1 MSDDKPDFNG
11 EGFPGR
17 YLNWSPRFGTGMWDG
32 AFSPMGPDGQSNQD
46 LRFSA
51 PPDIAKYFGE
61 GAHYEKIAD
70 NPPPLP
76 GNPGSS
82 VWAPVFKDGT
92 RIPEAANVFDT
103 GKGKYQA
110 NSDGTYAP
118 WTPAGTGET
127 IRPTSYSLADGKY
140 TPIDKTGNAIG
151 RPQTTIPNR
160 DQWMA
165 DPRDATRLIPDP
177 SKAAPAAGGVPGGGE
192 GLSTDEE
199 NSGRAADAIR
209 KAKDDFAKKK
219 TSLHEAEG
227 KLTEIMLSA
236 KAADEDG
243 RRAVQGIQKDVIAAL
258 EDYQKHPDDPT
269 YELQFLKLLRDK
281 AAEAGDLLENNK
293 IAAAD
298 KAQMAMALAD
308 FYKEGANPNSSGP
321 GEQPAGPPSMTD
333 PRLTNP
339 AAPGLLAPD
348 PGAVADPGLGP
359 APVMP
364 DPTAADVL
372 GGGLGP
378 GSPLG
383 DALNSAAPLLQGL
396 PGQFGGGG
404 GGVPGLDLGAITKPI
419 SDAISGAGG
428 GDHGRGGRDDEG
440 RDDGHGRDGRDGK
453 DDPDKPGRDKPEVPK
468 PEPNPQDPN
477 KPPVPP
483 GGATPAPGTNPE
495 VTPPAPPTVP
505 STVVDLKDG
514 ASVTAADTNRAGALR
529 DALKGTPAGEAYR
542 LNNLSVPPPGTT
554 LAEYVRP
561 NDLRPGDYAMYKDRI
576 EMIVDPSKWV
586 GAGGQLQ
593 PMSTL
598 PQGEGFEG
606 FGRPTQAAGTPAPAP
621 AAPAATTPAATP
633 AAPSGL
639 GQPVVPPSDPRK

>member
-1 MSDDKPDFNG
+1 MSDDKPDFTG
-11 EGFPGR
+11 EGFPGQ

-32 AFSPMGPDGQSNQD
+32 TFSPMGPDGQSNQD
-46 LRFSA
+46 LRFAA
-51 PPDIAKYFGE
+51 PPDIDKYFGD
-61 GAHYEKIAD
+61 GARYEKVAD
-70 NPPPLP
+70 IPPPLP
-76 GNPGSS
+76 GNPGAS

-92 RIPEAANVFDT
+92 RIPESANVFDT

-110 NSDGTYAP
+110 NSDGTFAP

-127 IRPTSYSLADGKY
+127 LRPTSYTLTDGKY

-151 RPQTTIPNR
+151 RPEQTIPNR

-165 DPRDATRLIPDP
+165 DPRDANRLIPDP
-177 SKAAPAAGGVPGGGE
+177 SKVPPAAPGAAPGGE

-209 KAKDDFAKKK
+209 KSKEDFAKKK
-219 TSLHEAEG
+219 TSLHEAEQ
-227 KLTEIMLSA
+227 KLTEIMLEA
-236 KAADEDG
+236 KAADVDG
-243 RRAVQGIQKDVIAAL
+243 RNAVQGIQKDVIAGL
-258 EDYQKHPDDPT
+258 QDYQKHSDDPA
-269 YELQFLKLLRDK
+269 YELQFLKFLREK

-298 KAQMAMALAD
+298 KARMAMALAD
-308 FYKEGANPNSSGP
+308 FYKEGGDTNSSGP
-321 GEQPAGPPSMTD
+321 GGQVQPPGQPSMTD

-339 AAPGLLAPD
+339 GAPGLLSPD

-359 APVMP
+359 APAMP

-372 GGGLGP
+372 GGGMGP
-378 GSPLG
+378 GSPFG
-383 DALNSAAPLLQGL
+383 DALSAAAPLLQGL
-396 PGQFGGGG
+396 PGQLGAGGGG
-404 GGVPGLDLGAITKPI
+404 GGFDVGALTKPI
-419 SDAISGAGG
+419 TDAISGAAGG
-428 GDHGRGGRDDEG
+428 GDHGRGGDGEG
-440 RDDGHGRDGRDGK
+440 RDGEHGRDGK
-453 DDPDKPGRDKPEVPK
+453 DEHDKPGRDEKPDPNKPEPK
-468 PEPNPQDPN
+468 PEDPN
-477 KPPVPP
+477 KPPAAP
-483 GGATPAPGTNPE
+483 GAVPAPGTNPD
-495 VTPPAPPTVP
+495 VTPPAAPTVP
-505 STVVDLKDG
+505 STTVDLKDG
-514 ASVTAADTNRAGALR
+514 ASVTAADANRAGALR

-561 NDLRPGDYAMYKDRI
+561 NDLQASDYAMYKDRI

-606 FGRPTQAAGTPAPAP
+606 FGRPTAASAPAQGAP
-621 AAPAATTPAATP
+621 GVIPAATTPAATP
-633 AAPSGL
+633 APASGL
-639 GQPVVPPSDPRK
+639 GQSVVPPPTPRK

>member
-11 EGFPGR
+11 EGNPGQ
-17 YLNWSPRFGTGMWDG
+17 YLNWNPRFGTGMWDG
-32 AFSPMGPDGQSNQD
+32 TFSPMGPDGQTNQD

-51 PPDIAKYFGE
+51 PPDIDKYFGQ
-61 GAHYEKIAD
+61 GAHYEKVAD
-70 NPPPLP
+70 IPPPLP
-76 GNPGSS
+76 GNPGAS

-92 RIPEAANVFDT
+92 RIPDAGNVFDT

-127 IRPTSYSLADGKY
+127 IRPTSYTLSDGRY

-165 DPRDATRLIPDP
+165 DPHDATRLIPDP
-177 SKAAPAAGGVPGGGE
+177 SKTPPPAGAAGGAGDAD

-209 KAKDDFAKKK
+209 QAKEGFAKKK
-219 TSLHEAEG
+219 TSLHEAEEQ
-227 KLTEIMLSA
+227 LTEIMLSA
-236 KAADEDG
+236 RAADEDG
-243 RRAVQGIQKDVIAAL
+243 RKAVQGIQKDVIAGL
-258 EDYQKHPDDPT
+258 EDYLKHPDDPT
-269 YELQFLKLLRDK
+269 YELQFLKFLRDK
-281 AAEAGDLLENNK
+281 AAQAGDLLENNK

-298 KAQMAMALAD
+298 KARMAMALSD
-308 FYKEGANPNSSGP
+308 FYKEGGNVNSSGP
-321 GEQPAGPPSMTD
+321 GGQEQPPGGQSMTD

-339 AAPGLLAPD
+339 GSPGLLTPDAPPPD
-348 PGAVADPGLGP
+348 LGP

-383 DALNSAAPLLQGL
+383 DALSSAGPLLQGL
-396 PGQFGGGG
+396 PNTLGAGGGG
-404 GGVPGLDLGAITKPI
+404 APGLDLGAITKPI
-419 SDAISGAGG
+419 SDAISGAAG
-428 GDHGRGGRDDEG
+428 GDHGRGDHDGEG
-440 RDDGHGRDGRDGK
+440 RDDGPGRDGRDGK
-453 DDPDKPGRDKPEVPK
+453 DEHDKPGRDKPDEPGNPNPK
-468 PEPNPQDPN
+468 PQDPN
-477 KPPVPP
+477 NPASPP
-483 GGATPAPGTNPE
+483 ATPAPGTAPE

-505 STVVDLKDG
+505 STTVDLKDG

-542 LNNLSVPPPGTT
+542 LNNLSVPPPGTS
-554 LAEYVRP
+554 LSQYVRP
-561 NDLRPGDYAMYKDRI
+561 NDLQPGDYAMYKDRI
-576 EMIVDPSKWV
+576 EMIVDPSKWI
-586 GAGGQLQ
+586 GSGGQIQ

-606 FGRPTQAAGTPAPAP
+606 FGRPTQAAATPATPPGVVSPPAQ
-621 AAPAATTPAATP
+621 AATPPAAT
-633 AAPSGL
+633 GL
-639 GQPVVPPSDPRK
+639 GQSVVPPSNPRK